1 MAFIITLTEIL
12 NPFRTVDF
20 YEQIKKLRA
29 TRDSHLEFEFLRML
43 ILHIRCYDTLAMFIR
58 EKKQLII

>member
-12 NPFRTVDF
+12 NPFWTVNF
-20 YEQIKKLRA
+20 YEQLRA

-43 ILHIRCYDTLAMFIR
+43 ILHTRCYDTLAMFIC
-58 EKKQLII
+58 EKELVT